1 MILEVLYYGIRA
13 WLFVKSTCCPCKC
26 KRLRRTAD
34 IPTTPAVLRRRVEY
48 PLFTIETLTL
58 ANGDTK
64 HIVYPCNAEEKS
76 RRHASFDFDR
86 SKIHPPWFFIGFY
99 DSARSLQDNTTELDD
114 YIYPGNKI
122 TTDLLKHIRPGSQR
136 WVYIHPETFEETDFP
151 SEGIV
156 IEQDEDGDGPE

>member
-1 MILEVLYYGIRA
+1 MTTAIEVMYYGIRA
-13 WLFVKSTCCPCKC
+13 WLFVKSICCVCRGSRP
-26 KRLRRTAD
+26 TN
-34 IPTTPAVLRRRVEY
+34 IPVRRVKY

-64 HIVYPCNAEEKS
+64 HIVHMFNDEG
-76 RRHASFDFDR
+76 RRPAFDR
-86 SKIHPPWFFIGFY
+86 SKIHPPWFFIGCY
-99 DSARSLQDNTTELDD
+99 DSAKSLQDKTSELDE

-122 TTDLLKHIRPGSQR
+122 TSDLLQHICPGSQR

-156 IEQDEDGDGPE
+156 IEQDEDAGGRE

>member
-1 MILEVLYYGIRA
+1 MYYGIRA
-13 WLFVKSTCCPCKC
+13 WLLVKSICCAC
-26 KRLRRTAD
+26 KRLRSTQ
-34 IPTTPAVLRRRVEY
+34 ITVGRVEY

-64 HIVYPCNAEEKS
+64 HVVYPFNEES
-76 RRHASFDFDR
+76 LRPAFDR
-86 SKIHPPWFFIGFY
+86 SKIHPPWFFIGCY
-99 DSARSLQDNTTELDD
+99 DSARSLQDKTSELDP

-122 TTDLLKHIRPGSQR
+122 TTDLLQHICPGSRR

-156 IEQDEDGDGPE
+156 IQQGDDADSRE